1 MSYSHHPDALPHRLL
16 KPTTYNWAGDI
27 VHLLPHQVIPGT
39 HEPIAV
45 APKPLGNDDLRAP
58 EEPVTG
64 QDITERGLVI
74 QPHEG
79 IAHGEPTAEHHPA
92 EAEEGA
98 HPAEQVAPAQDDTQT

>member
-39 HEPIAV
+39 HEPVSV
-45 APKPLGNDDLRAP
+45 APKPLGDADLRP
-58 EEPVTG
+58 PVEEPV
-64 QDITERGLVI
+64 
-74 QPHEG
+74 
-79 IAHGEPTAEHHPA
+79 AHGEPTAENHAA
-92 EAEEGA
+92 EAEGRT